1 MIKKIF
7 IATGVVLLTTSCVSK
22 KKYTELESQY
32 NTTVSQLQKTR
43 VEKEQLENRMNEIEM
58 RVDRYNA
65 KIASLKTEKDGMLVS
80 QDNGDLVMSENNK
93 KAMRATL
100 KDVPAAKLAG
110 ATTLKDSLNVAI
122 AHNMSKKLSG
132 LPENSDL
139 NVSVDETVVMIDI
152 DDDMLF
158 KDSSYRIGKD
168 ADGIL
173 NRIAQVVNSEPS
185 LEVLI
190 VGHTDSRTV
199 KEGSYIKDNWDLSTE
214 RSASIVRRLE
224 NKFNVSP
231 DQLIVAG
238 RGSYD
243 PVVANDSR
251 ENMAKNRRT
260 QIVIMPN
267 LDKFFALLESEVAA
281 VDRTND

>member
-1 MIKKIF
+1 M
-7 IATGVVLLTTSCVSK
+7 
-22 KKYTELESQY
+22 
-32 NTTVSQLQKTR
+32 
-43 VEKEQLENRMNEIEM
+43 
-58 RVDRYNA
+58 DRYNA

-243 PVVANDSR
+243 PVVANDSK

-281 VDRTND
+281 VNRTND

>member
-100 KDVPAAKLAG
+100 KDVPAAKLAR

-267 LDKFFALLESEVAA
+267 LDKFFALLESEVSA
-281 VDRTND
+281 VNRTND

>member
-281 VDRTND
+281 VNRTND

>member
-80 QDNGDLVMSENNK
+80 QDNGHLVMSENNK

-243 PVVANDSR
+243 PVAANDSR

-281 VDRTND
+281 VNRTND

>member
-267 LDKFFALLESEVAA
+267 LDKFFALLEGEVAA
-281 VDRTND
+281 VNRTND

>member
-122 AHNMSKKLSG
+122 AHNMSKKISG

-243 PVVANDSR
+243 PVVANDSK

-281 VDRTND
+281 VNRTND